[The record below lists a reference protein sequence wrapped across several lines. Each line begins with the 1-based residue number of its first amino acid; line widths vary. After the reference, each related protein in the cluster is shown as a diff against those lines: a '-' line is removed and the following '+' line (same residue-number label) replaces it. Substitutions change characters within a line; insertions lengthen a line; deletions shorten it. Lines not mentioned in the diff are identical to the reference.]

1 VKYKAVLFDFDGT
14 LIDTL
19 EDIAHSVNSAL
30 KKIGFPQYELEDYRS
45 FVGDGREALT
55 SRVLPEQYRNPDT
68 IDKVLAYIN
77 EEYDRRWADNSRP
90 YPGIPEM
97 LDEINNRDIKMAILS
112 NKANSFIEIMTAR
125 LLPHW
130 RFAVVMGAMPTV
142 PLKPDPTS
150 ALQVATQMG
159 LDPAEIIYLG
169 DSDIDMITAGK
180 AGMYPVGALW
190 GYRDAGNLL
199 AGGAKALIK
208 KPVDLLLYL

>member
-14 LIDTL
+14 LIYTL
-19 EDIAHSVNSAL
+19 EDIAHSFNSVL
-30 KKIGFPQYELEDYRS
+30 QKFGFPQYELEDYRAL
-45 FVGDGREALT
+45 VGDGRKVLIE
-55 SRVLPEQYRNPDT
+55 RVLPEQNRDEDT
-68 IDKVLAYIN
+68 VNKVLTCID
-77 EEYDRRWADNSRP
+77 EEYDKRWADNSRP
-90 YPGIPEM
+90 YSGIPEM

-125 LLPHW
+125 LLPRW

-180 AGMYPVGALW
+180 AGMYPVGAVW